1 MERGVSPR
9 RAAPPMT
16 SQPHHLPPAERLA
29 RLLDQASEALFCI
42 ALDPAPDQN
51 CMSSDLLAHC
61 LEHGRFEFANSATQ
75 RMFGFE
81 ALDPQDLALSDL
93 PTMYG
98 GGEGAGKLHTAL
110 ETEGAVHKDVESGRI
125 TRIVG
130 RIPMSGES
138 SDGLESQRLQ
148 TAGLLVSGI
157 AHDYHN
163 LLTVMLGS
171 AEIAMQQARHGD
183 PTPHLEEIHAA
194 ARSAA
199 ALGQQLAALSYE
211 RDPELQPVE
220 LMPLM
225 RRSVG
230 MLRRL
235 LDPST
240 RLTLEIDPE
249 VPRVHADPR
258 QLEQAMIGMVLSV
271 RGALP
276 VDAQIHVSA
285 AEDEEHALVR
295 LTVSGDHP
303 LSSAVEVGGPGCAV
317 ARSVIERSGGRLIN
331 ESSPAGGPALHA
343 YLKHAQGRPRTL
355 TEAREEV
362 DGQGAGKSVLLVDD
376 HDVLRHYMARLLRSF
391 GYEVHAVS
399 NAEEALSIP
408 ETERA
413 GFALIVT
420 DVLMPGTSGPELVKR
435 WREGGLTTPAVFTSG
450 ASGSRRE
457 LERCLGKD
465 WILLEKPF
473 RNEELLAALRDA
485 RVD

>member
-1 MERGVSPR
+1 MTN
-9 RAAPPMT
+9 PPPN
-16 SQPHHLPPAERLA
+16 QPTAEQLST
-29 RLLDQASEALFCI
+29 LLNQASEALFCI
-42 ALDPAPDQN
+42 VLDPAPDEQCTPN
-51 CMSSDLLAHC
+51 DLLAHC
-61 LEHGRFEFANSATQ
+61 LESGHFEFANAAMQ
-75 RMFGFE
+75 RLFGFE
-81 ALDPQDLALSDL
+81 ALTPKDLALSDL

-98 GGEGAGKLHTAL
+98 GGEGAGRMHAAL
-110 ETEGAVHKDVESGRI
+110 EADGAVQRIVQDGRI
-125 TRIVG
+125 LRLIG

-138 SDGLESQRLQ
+138 PDGLESQRLQ
-148 TAGLLVSGI
+148 TAGLLVRGI

-240 RLTLEIDPE
+240 HLTLEIEPE
-249 VPRVHADPR
+249 TPRVHADPR
-258 QLEQAMIGMVLSV
+258 QLEQALIGMVLSV

-276 VDAQIHVSA
+276 VDAQINVSA
-285 AEDEEHALVR
+285 AEDEEHALVK
-295 LTVSGDHP
+295 LTVGGSHP
-303 LSSAVEVGGPGCAV
+303 LSSAVEVGGPGLAV

-343 YLKHAQGRPRTL
+343 YLEHAQGRPRTL

-362 DGQGAGKSVLLVDD
+362 EGQGAGKSVLLVDD

-399 NAEEALSIP
+399 NADEALSIP
-408 ETERA
+408 AAERA

-420 DVLMPGTSGPELVKR
+420 DVLMPGTSGPELVRR

-457 LERCLGKD
+457 LERCFGED

-473 RNEELLAALRDA
+473 RNDDLLAALRGA
-485 RVD
+485 RAD